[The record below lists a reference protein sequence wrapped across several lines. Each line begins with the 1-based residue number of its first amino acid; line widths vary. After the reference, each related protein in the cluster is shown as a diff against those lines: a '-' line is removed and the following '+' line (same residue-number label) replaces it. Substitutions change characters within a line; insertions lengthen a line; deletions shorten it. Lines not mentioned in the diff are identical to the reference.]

1 MTLHRGG
8 YALLALLTAAAPC
21 ALAADIS
28 APKGVDYYKDVRGA
42 IVFKTY
48 CVLCHGTKADG
59 NGRAAGN
66 YDPRPADLTRSTAP
80 DEYKELIIRRGGAA
94 IGRSQHMPPWGQEL
108 TDEQI
113 RDVIYYL
120 GVINVK
126 HRSRR
131 SAAAAD
137 KLTLQ
142 QSR

>member
-1 MTLHRGG
+1 MTMQRCG
-8 YALLALLTAAAPC
+8 YALLALLTAAAAC
-21 ALAADIS
+21 ASAADTGPPRS
-28 APKGVDYYKDVRGA
+28 VDYYKDVRGA

-94 IGRSQHMPPWGQEL
+94 IGRSQYMPPWGQEL

-120 GVINVK
+120 GVVNIK
-126 HRSRR
+126 HRPKPS
-131 SAAAAD
+131 AAAD
-137 KLTLQ
+137 KVTLQ
-142 QSR
+142 QTR